1 VRATDFNTA
10 VFAFGRMNP
19 ITIGHAKLIDMVKQ
33 QPGKHYLFLTH
44 TQKPKTDPLT
54 FDQKLAFA
62 KDTFDNITV
71 GDSSV
76 KTIIQAM
83 QKLESLGYVNVILV
97 AGSDRVEQFK
107 KLLNTYNGK
116 DYNFKNIRVVSA
128 GDRDPDS
135 EGVEG
140 ASASLARHHAQ
151 KKDFESFKSI
161 VPGDESKVKKIY
173 KAVQQGMGI
182 TEVMGYATYNPKR
195 TTIKRK
201 VNPEDKLDTRSMQQK
216 IADRRKELSKKY
228 SSEPKDWRSL
238 KWVEG
243 MSEAVTGAKVY
254 VDMDGVIAD
263 FFSALAKFRKV
274 KHWKDDAEMS
284 VEQSIKMIAGTDFF
298 STLPVFPTSRQLI
311 DTVKA
316 FTGGEWYICSSPL
329 RGDHENSK
337 NHKVSWLKDNNF
349 DPAGIIITGRKES
362 YAVDKATGSPNILI
376 DDKPSNLDRWEAKG
390 GIGIR
395 YQANQ
400 DSVGKVAQALQ
411 FIKQTDLT
419 SVAEINKAIETSS
432 YSKVTEGDLIPF
444 PDNTVVVDIDNKND
458 YYQLTKDMSSLDK
471 ADKKKY
477 GKKGK
482 PDTLITFQ
490 SKDIKNNVSKNIKKN
505 TGMKVRD
512 TKHSVL
518 YNNPGK
524 SKKVKVKEHG
534 GRVVKGINTTIDV
547 GPDAIKKQSAKLG
560 FNVSKDGVPPRLK
573 ISQAIL
579 GEGLP
584 FQNDDGK
591 YSMLTLPGTKKWQ
604 QMKKTS
610 KPGTEEWFK
619 TWKSMPNLTKG
630 RKNHY
635 MLPVKEMLEFIQET
649 KHSIKQLSNEDAK
662 KLYNIVM
669 EVSKDLS

>member
-1 VRATDFNTA
+1 MKATDFNTA

-44 TQKPKTDPLT
+44 TQKPKTDPLP
-54 FDQKLAFA
+54 FNQKLAFA

-140 ASASLARHHAQ
+140 ASASLARHYAQ

-161 VPGDESKVKKIY
+161 VPGNDSKVKTIY

-182 TEVMGYATYNPKR
+182 TE
-195 TTIKRK
+195 
-201 VNPEDKLDTRSMQQK
+201 S
-216 IADRRKELSKKY
+216 
-228 SSEPKDWRSL
+228 
-238 KWVEG
+238 
-243 MSEAVTGAKVY
+243 MSEAVTGTKVY

-263 FFSALAKFRKV
+263 FFSALATFRKV
-274 KHWKDDAEMS
+274 KHWKDEAEMS

-298 STLPVFPTSRQLI
+298 STLPVFPTARQLI
-311 DTVKA
+311 DSVKT
-316 FTGGEWYICSSPL
+316 FSGGEWYICSSPL

-337 NHKVSWLKDNNF
+337 NHKVSWLKDNSF
-349 DPAGIIITGRKES
+349 DPTGVIITGRKES
-362 YAVDKATGSPNILI
+362 YAVDKASSSPNILI
-376 DDKPSNLDRWEAKG
+376 DDKPSNLDRWKAKG

-419 SVAEINKAIETSS
+419 AVAEINKAIETSS
-432 YSKVTEGDLIPF
+432 YS
-444 PDNTVVVDIDNKND
+444 
-458 YYQLTKDMSSLDK
+458 Q
-471 ADKKKY
+471 
-477 GKKGK
+477 
-482 PDTLITFQ
+482 
-490 SKDIKNNVSKNIKKN
+490 
-505 TGMKVRD
+505 
-512 TKHSVL
+512 
-518 YNNPGK
+518 
-524 SKKVKVKEHG
+524 VKENG
-534 GRVVKGINTTIDV
+534 GLVVPGINTTVDV
-547 GPDAIKKQSAKLG
+547 GPDAIRKQSGKLG
-560 FNVSKDGVPPRLK
+560 FKVSKDGVPPLLK
-573 ISQAIL
+573 ISEAVL
-579 GEGLP
+579 GEGLR

-604 QMKKTS
+604 QMKKTA

-649 KHSIKQLSNEDAK
+649 KHSVKQLSNEDAK
-662 KLYNIVM
+662 KLYDIVM

>member
-1 VRATDFNTA
+1 MKATDFNTA

-54 FDQKLAFA
+54 FNQKLAFA

-161 VPGDESKVKKIY
+161 VPGDESRVKNIY

-216 IADRRKELSKKY
+216 IADRRKELSKRY

-243 MSEAVTGAKVY
+243 MSEAVSGAKVY

-274 KHWKDDAEMS
+274 KHWKDEAEMS

-298 STLPVFPTSRQLI
+298 STLPVFPTARQLI
-311 DTVKA
+311 DSVKA

-376 DDKPSNLDRWEAKG
+376 DDKPSNLDRWKAKG

-419 SVAEINKAIETSS
+419 AVTEINKAIETSS
-432 YSKVTEGDLIPF
+432 YS
-444 PDNTVVVDIDNKND
+444 
-458 YYQLTKDMSSLDK
+458 Q
-471 ADKKKY
+471 
-477 GKKGK
+477 
-482 PDTLITFQ
+482 
-490 SKDIKNNVSKNIKKN
+490 
-505 TGMKVRD
+505 
-512 TKHSVL
+512 
-518 YNNPGK
+518 
-524 SKKVKVKEHG
+524 VKENG
-534 GRVVKGINTTIDV
+534 GLVVPGINTTIDV
-547 GPDAIKKQSAKLG
+547 GPDAIKKQSGKLG
-560 FNVSKDGVPPRLK
+560 FKVSKDGVPPLLK
-573 ISQAIL
+573 ISEVVL